1 MSYSAKHWTLFLLW
15 PERRCF
21 TSKLSVGIWSL
32 EVCVIYCELEDRQCL
47 TELLTTQVWST
58 TRVGRE
64 PYLIGTTPQDPG
76 DKSQETRVFLRIKQF
91 TVIVLSVLSFIYC
104 SQGFQNLSLN
114 QIFFHFKTEISTI
127 KISWFLLAL
136 KIISTREKAHTALTV
151 AALTRDFSMAAGS
164 IGRDDVGIPSD
175 CQQSSLHNMAS
186 VAIRVRFNWDYWE
199 ELIMVRT
206 QAEAVSR
213 EDRPDGESRRH
224 QDQGCALD
232 LAVRQGLKQTRH
244 VKHFRCST
252 QLSQSSLRTGDV
264 WKIPIWKPHGSNC
277 STEISC

>member
-21 TSKLSVGIWSL
+21 TSKLSVGMVWG
-32 EVCVIYCELEDRQCL
+32 VCD
-47 TELLTTQVWST
+47 LLWTGGPAGSDWVTHDPSVVHHQ
-58 TRVGRE
+58 GGQ
-64 PYLIGTTPQDPG
+64 GTISHRDNSSGPRRIESG
-76 DKSQETRVFLRIKQF
+76 DKSIFKDQTIDC
-91 TVIVLSVLSFIYC
+91 IVLSVLSFIYC

-114 QIFFHFKTEISTI
+114 QIFFHFKTEILTI
-127 KISWFLLAL
+127 KISWFLMAL

-175 CQQSSLHNMAS
+175 CQQSSLHYMS
-186 VAIRVRFNWDYWE
+186 GVAIRVIFNWEYWE
-199 ELIMVRT
+199 EPIMVRT